1 MTSKIVAAKLKEMG
15 FEYDEDETGKFNGV
29 TWAGTVVPLIHCFID
44 GEPFTGFRV
53 KGNTRKEMDDMALSE
68 AAEVLEILIWDY
80 GND

>member
-1 MTSKIVAAKLKEMG
+1 MTNKNVAAELKKMG
-15 FEYDEDETGKFNGV
+15 FAYDEDETGKFNGV
-29 TWAGTVVPLIHCFID
+29 TWAGTVIPLTPCFID

-80 GND
+80 DND